1 LKDGVLEKKKGELEL
16 IHAKNMKISYKNIL
30 CKELKILYKN
40 ITSGAS
46 HIALLL
52 LLLLRQAAYFSIS
65 DLEPMVSCA
74 TL

>member
-1 LKDGVLEKKKGELEL
+1 LEQKKGELEL
-16 IHAKNMKISYKNIL
+16 IHAKNMKILYKNIL
-30 CKELKILYKN
+30 CIEFEDLVPKYSI
-40 ITSGAS
+40 GAPLFV
-46 HIALLL
+46 LLL

>member
-1 LKDGVLEKKKGELEL
+1 LEQKKGELKL
-16 IHAKNMKISYKNIL
+16 IRAKNMKILYKNIL
-30 CKELKILYKN
+30 CKEFEDPSPKYKV
-40 ITSGAS
+40 GAP
-46 HIALLL
+46 HIVFLL